1 MKRFVVELANH
12 ALKPYE
18 AEPERHEATWSRI
31 AAAVRYCEKGMI
43 SEIEAAREIVHA
55 VDLEEGRI

>member
-18 AEPERHEATWSRI
+18 AEPEKHGYIWERI
-31 AAAVRYCEKGMI
+31 SAAVRYCEKGMI
-43 SEIEAAREIVHA
+43 SEIEAVKYIIQAS
-55 VDLEEGRI
+55 EEAKSA

>member
-18 AEPERHEATWSRI
+18 AEPEKHGYIWERI
-31 AAAVRYCEKGMI
+31 SAAVRYCEKIMI
-43 SEIEAAREIVHA
+43 SDIEAVKYIIQAS
-55 VDLEEGRI
+55 EEAKSA

>member
-18 AEPERHEATWSRI
+18 AEPEKHGYIWERI
-31 AAAVRYCEKGMI
+31 SAAVRYCEKGMI
-43 SEIEAAREIVHA
+43 SEIEAAREIIHA